1 MLVGRS
7 GWYARSLAGHA
18 SKTRCTRF
26 DGGIGLAASGRFN
39 RPLQAQ
45 SIHRLARDMAN
56 QAQPQRKSLFGHSG
70 IGLTRTVGPR
80 RRPDFLRI
88 SPAFF
93 PRRALRPSFPQH
105 AFRPSRFE
113 LQTAAKSRP
122 ATAQTHVSGLSCP
135 FSTQSGGKTDAE
147 NPQVN
152 P

>member
-70 IGLTRTVGPR
+70 IG
-80 RRPDFLRI
+80 PDLDG
-88 SPAFF
+88 
-93 PRRALRPSFPQH
+93 RAS
-105 AFRPSRFE
+105 
-113 LQTAAKSRP
+113 
-122 ATAQTHVSGLSCP
+122 AQTRL
-135 FSTQSGGKTDAE
+135 FANQSGVFSA
-147 NPQVN
+147 PRAAA
-152 P
+152 